1 MKNLELNK
9 ATLEEIIKIIENQ
22 MQSNVAHPN
31 EEFYSN
37 TYSYRLGQLD
47 ALRDLSRELQWLIE
61 ENQEG

>member
-1 MKNLELNK
+1 MVKPDLNK

-47 ALRDLSRELQWLIE
+47 ALRDLSRELQLLIE
-61 ENQEG
+61 E